1 MAGEN
6 ANSPVHGKRL
16 LAAFFALLLGM
27 GLAIWLSRGL
37 SEDAA
42 SNGANGSSPIGLSQ
56 EPGRNST
63 TPAAPKAT
71 HIEGELGGG
80 AAPDQATVKPGD
92 KDRTVRVRVYDIAT
106 GDPVVNTR
114 FVFGYSTTRE
124 LLGAKSSVARSALVH
139 ALLTDERGIAEI
151 AIPYGALVLLASDAD
166 KWAIVRDTSATR
178 DFDSRLGPGL
188 TVVGR
193 VHSQDE
199 HAVGCREA
207 TSVVLRVMYAD
218 GLPAKGSVDYTLWKE
233 QPVRY
238 RRDLILHNARGLAP
252 DDRGLVVVPNVPVP
266 SYIVVSANGNRPGWA
281 AQVNVS
287 QAVETSTREISVVFT
302 EQEQNGTRLYL
313 SFLGVPEDA
322 VLRVQVIDEYGF
334 QLASFMQRGCGYW
347 TSNQMPEARRVRI
360 HVEGAM
366 VWESDEIDLSDPS
379 ATKIEV
385 RPEKPASARLRV
397 VDESGAAVTPALALR
412 YAYRLVSWENPDKY
426 ATPVST
432 GTYASADTDGVIR
445 IEGLAPGTRAVTIQ
459 ARGFHAQTVTF
470 IARAGELME
479 LGEVRLRRYA
489 GEEGTVRVRI
499 RGSGEFRGLV
509 CGVMAYGSGTI
520 CTPVRVPDNGE
531 LVFQDLHYGRYVLY
545 AHSAA
550 TKRTIWQHA
559 FEMTPESPK
568 AELELDV
575 SKPPQRN
582 PQAD

>member
-37 SEDAA
+37 SEGAA
-42 SNGANGSSPIGLSQ
+42 SNGANRSSPIGLSQ

-63 TPAAPKAT
+63 TPPAPEAT
-71 HIEGELGGG
+71 HIEGEPSG

-92 KDRTVRVRVYDIAT
+92 KDRTVRIRVYDIAT
-106 GDPVVNTR
+106 GDPVANTR
-114 FVFGYSTTRE
+114 FVYGYSTTRE
-124 LLGAKSSVARSALVH
+124 LLSARPSVGRPALSH
-139 ALLTDERGIAEI
+139 AMLTDERGIAEI
-151 AIPYGALVLLASDAD
+151 AIPYSAVALLASDAD
-166 KWAIVRDTSATR
+166 EWAIVRDTSVTR

-188 TVVGR
+188 IVVGR
-193 VHSQDE
+193 VHSQE
-199 HAVGCREA
+199 EYAVGCREA
-207 TSVVLRVMYAD
+207 TSVVVRVIYAD
-218 GLPAKGSVDYTLWKE
+218 GLPAKGSVSYTLWKE

-238 RRDLILHNARGLAP
+238 RRELILHSARGLAP
-252 DDRGLVVVPNVPVP
+252 DDRGLVVIPNVPVD

-281 AQVNVS
+281 AQANVS
-287 QAVETSTREISVVFT
+287 QAVEATTREIPVVFA
-302 EQEQNGTRLYL
+302 EQEQNGSRLYL

-322 VLRVQVIDEYGF
+322 ALRVQVIDEYGF
-334 QLASFMQRGCGYW
+334 KLASFTQRSSGHW
-347 TSNQMPEARRVRI
+347 TSNPMPETRRVRI

-385 RPEKPASARLRV
+385 RPEKPATALLHV
-397 VDESGAAVTPALALR
+397 VDESGQAVTPAVALR
-412 YAYRLVSWENPDKY
+412 YANRLVSWEDPGKY
-426 ATPVST
+426 ATPVSM
-432 GTYASADTDGVIR
+432 GAYASADSGGVIR
-445 IEGLAPGTRAVTIQ
+445 IEGLAPGSRALTVQ
-459 ARGFHAQTVTF
+459 AKGFEARTVSF
-470 IARAGELME
+470 IARAGEVTE

-509 CGVMAYGSGTI
+509 CGIMAYGSGTI

-531 LVFQDLHYGRYVLY
+531 LVFQDLHYGRYVLF

-550 TKRTIWQHA
+550 TKRTIWQQA

-582 PQAD
+582 PQPD